1 MKKKKVEFNFAFQQS
16 VLKSSEG
23 GPGTSVLKNAFK
35 KRDDVKISF
44 HSSMYVGHTAFTVR
58 TTTMKVMRE
67 VGKTLKDYG
76 FIDSIK
82 EMNHYIQEI

>member
-1 MKKKKVEFNFAFQQS
+1 
-16 VLKSSEG
+16 
-23 GPGTSVLKNAFK
+23 
-35 KRDDVKISF
+35 
-44 HSSMYVGHTAFTVR
+44 MYVGHTAFTVR